1 MRSKLLTLIVMTSLI
16 WFPALMAAEDNSK
29 ELDQELSE
37 ARKELA
43 EAARKVA
50 ELSRQIGRDEEVY
63 VIRDQLVDRLVDTRV
78 IVDRP
83 MLGITMSP
91 ESMTDG
97 KSKGVIVDAVS
108 PRGPADE
115 AGIRAGDVLVSIDEH
130 SLAGDGKNS
139 PASKLRDYMQKVEIG
154 DELEVAYERK
164 GKNGKAS
171 ITADSFSPRS
181 FSWSFD
187 IDGLETMVIPGI
199 PVPPM
204 SPRAPRAPRA
214 PSAMFFEFSQRWG
227 SLELVSVTP
236 DLGKYFGTDK
246 GLLVVRAPKDEALQI
261 KEGDVIIQIGDREPS
276 SPGHAMRILRSY
288 ERGESVEV
296 VVIRDKKRRTL
307 NLEIPD
313 RQTSD
318 RWESSSERP
327 EQQSH
332 PRAAPN

>member
-1 MRSKLLTLIVMTSLI
+1 MRIKLFTMIAMTSLL
-16 WFPALMAAEDNSK
+16 WFPGLMAAEDNNK
-29 ELDQELSE
+29 ELNQELSE
-37 ARKELA
+37 ARQELA

-50 ELSRQIGRDEEVY
+50 ELSRQIGRDEVY
-63 VIRDQLVDRLVDTRV
+63 VIGDRLVDRLVDARV

-83 MLGITMSP
+83 MLGITMGP
-91 ESMTDG
+91 ESIADG
-97 KSKGVIVDAVS
+97 KSKGVIVYAVS

-115 AGIRAGDVLVSIDEH
+115 AGIRAGDVLISIDEH

-139 PASKLRDYMQKVEIG
+139 PASKLRDYMQKVEVG

-164 GKNGKAS
+164 GKKGKTS
-171 ITADSFSPRS
+171 ITADSFSPMA

-187 IDGLETMVIPGI
+187 IDGFSNMVIPGV
-199 PVPPM
+199 PVRPM
-204 SPRAPRAPRA
+204 GPRAPRAPRA

-227 SLELVSVTP
+227 SLELVSLTP

-261 KEGDVIIQIGDREPS
+261 KEGDVIVQIGDREPS

-296 VVIRDKKRRTL
+296 VVIRDKKRRKLT
-307 NLEIPD
+307 LEIPD

-318 RWESSSERP
+318 RWEFRDDGP
-327 EQQSH
+327 DRQTP